1 MAKNIFRK
9 VMLNSEKIR
18 TGRHL
23 IDIITSGMYSYPLMV
38 LREYVQNAAD
48 AIDTAVRSKILV
60 SGKGRIEIH
69 VDGEFRTL
77 TISDNGSGIA
87 PNDVVDTL
95 CSIGC
100 SGKKRLSERGFR
112 GIGRLGGI
120 GYCER
125 LIFETRRTKAE
136 PVVSAIWNA
145 AAIRSE
151 LAEGDNDQSDL
162 AETVSRNVTV
172 ELRESRDDPARFF
185 RVSMVGV
192 ERFHKD
198 LLMNILQM
206 QNYLEQ
212 VAPVPFNYEFFPL
225 GREIDS
231 ELAEVNGYCQYQ
243 VYLNGE
249 QLFRPHVTEFKLSEK
264 VQDRIIGVKFFPVPG
279 ANGNNIGKGWFA
291 EMNHRASL
299 PSRMLMRGI
308 RVRQGNIEVGD
319 EYFLAD
325 MFSERRFSTWHVG
338 EVHVDLTLKTNSR
351 RDGFEQSDDYQA
363 FLEQAALLGRHL
375 SELCRK
381 SSKLRSSAATT
392 CRLLE
397 DFDMLIHDTPFA
409 VSGSHRHD
417 ILNKAQQIYDRLEKI
432 HLNGGSNGD
441 LNKNELS
448 RLQNEL
454 HLSRRDMPLLRN
466 MLDGR
471 RLRKYSDI
479 NLLLENISERLYD
492 EYADD
497 PPTAK
502 KVIMQIVGPY
512 LKGR

>member
-1 MAKNIFRK
+1 
-9 VMLNSEKIR
+9 MLNAKQIR

-23 IDIITSGMYSYPLMV
+23 IDIITSGMYSHPLMV

-48 AIDTAVRSKILV
+48 AIDVAVRNKIID

-69 VDGEFRTL
+69 VDGESRTL
-77 TISDNGSGIA
+77 TISDNGSGVA
-87 PNDVVDTL
+87 PGDVVDTL

-100 SGKKRLSERGFR
+100 SGKKRIQERGFR
-112 GIGRLGGI
+112 GIGRLGGV
-120 GYCER
+120 GYCDR
-125 LIFETRRTKAE
+125 LVFETRRTKSE
-136 PVVSAIWNA
+136 PVASVIWDA

-151 LAEGDNDQSDL
+151 LAEGDNYQADL

-172 ELRESRDDPARFF
+172 ELRESTDDPERFF
-185 RVSMVGV
+185 RVSLIGV

-198 LLMNILQM
+198 LLMNIPQM
-206 QNYLEQ
+206 QNYLQ
-212 VAPVPFNYEFFPL
+212 QAAPIPFNYELFPL

-231 ELAEVNGYCQYQ
+231 ELAAVNGYRQYQ

-249 QLFRPHVTEFKLSEK
+249 QLFRPHVTEFTLSEK
-264 VQDRIIGVKFFPVPG
+264 VQDRITGVKFFPIPG
-279 ANGNNIGKGWFA
+279 TNGNNIGKGWFA
-291 EMNHRASL
+291 EMDYRASF
-299 PSRMLMRGI
+299 PPRMLMRGI

-338 EVHVDLTLKTNSR
+338 EVHIDLTLKTNSR
-351 RDGFEQSDDYQA
+351 RDGFEESNDYQA

-375 SELCRK
+375 SELCRE
-381 SSKLRSSAATT
+381 SSKLRNSVATT
-392 CRLLE
+392 CRLLG
-397 DFDMLIHDTPFA
+397 DFDMLIHNTPFA
-409 VSGSHRHD
+409 VSASHRHD
-417 ILNKAQQIYDRLEKI
+417 ILNKAQQIYDRLEEI
-432 HLNGGSNGD
+432 HLNGGGNGT
-441 LNKNELS
+441 LNKNRLS
-448 RLQNEL
+448 RLQNAL
-454 HLSRRDMPLLRN
+454 HHSSRDMPLLRN

-479 NLLLENISERLYD
+479 HLLLEDISERLYD

-497 PPTAK
+497 PTTAK
-502 KVIMQIVGPY
+502 RVIMQIVEPY